1 MAWCS
6 EGVQQDQAEQ
16 GGTRMMNV
24 PGWVVPVVGAVEGAE
39 VGEEM
44 AVGRIGGRGAIVED
58 EEDIEAVLAVV
69 GCGGKMLGQRSDCR
83 GGQSGRRVGGSHI
96 ETPLVR
102 RREIEFSLETCL
114 FHGGAMLRA

>member
-24 PGWVVPVVGAVEGAE
+24 PGSVVPVVGGVEGAD
-39 VGEEM
+39 VGEKM

-69 GCGGKMLGQRSDCR
+69 GCAGKMLGQRSDCR
-83 GGQSGRRVGGSHI
+83 GG
-96 ETPLVR
+96 
-102 RREIEFSLETCL
+102 
-114 FHGGAMLRA
+114 